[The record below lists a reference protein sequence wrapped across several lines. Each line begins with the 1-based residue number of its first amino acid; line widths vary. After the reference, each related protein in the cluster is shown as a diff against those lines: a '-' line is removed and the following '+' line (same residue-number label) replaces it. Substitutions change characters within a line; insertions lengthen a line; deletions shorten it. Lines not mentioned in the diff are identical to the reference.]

1 VIRSGHGIRLYL
13 GNHRQSGGTFDHSF
27 WFAGTH
33 WQNADPSFAV
43 IRRTRDRR
51 DRQSAENL
59 AGGCGVQNHRIS
71 EDDVLR
77 LCEARRDCPKIV
89 HT

>member
-1 VIRSGHGIRLYL
+1 
-13 GNHRQSGGTFDHSF
+13 
-27 WFAGTH
+27 
-33 WQNADPSFAV
+33 
-43 IRRTRDRR
+43 
-51 DRQSAENL
+51 
-59 AGGCGVQNHRIS
+59 VQNHRIS